1 MSNLTRWNPVRD
13 LITMN
18 DWFNRDWPS
27 PMSDTRWMLPALD
40 MYETDD
46 AMVVKAELPGFN
58 ADQVDVRIEG
68 NTLHIKGD
76 QTTEQNEGQYHV
88 RERQVLNFDRSLSLP
103 VAVDSG
109 KAKAEFENGV
119 LTLTLPKTEEAL
131 PRRINVTPRKQIT
144 R

>member
-46 AMVVKAELPGFN
+46 ALDNIRNKGSKWNVPQVAQ
-58 ADQVDVRIEG
+58 DQA
-68 NTLHIKGD
+68 IK
-76 QTTEQNEGQYHV
+76 
-88 RERQVLNFDRSLSLP
+88 RER
-103 VAVDSG
+103 
-109 KAKAEFENGV
+109 
-119 LTLTLPKTEEAL
+119 
-131 PRRINVTPRKQIT
+131 I
-144 R
+144 